1 MLSDFIE
8 PQGGRRLSLFVQFL
22 SFNVNARVMKPI
34 EEKKSYKG
42 ETQRKLNKSLY
53 LSQKVNVAIYLHS
66 IPRRYQK

>member
-1 MLSDFIE
+1 
-8 PQGGRRLSLFVQFL
+8 
-22 SFNVNARVMKPI
+22 MKPI

-53 LSQKVNVAIYLHS
+53 LSQKENVAIYLHS